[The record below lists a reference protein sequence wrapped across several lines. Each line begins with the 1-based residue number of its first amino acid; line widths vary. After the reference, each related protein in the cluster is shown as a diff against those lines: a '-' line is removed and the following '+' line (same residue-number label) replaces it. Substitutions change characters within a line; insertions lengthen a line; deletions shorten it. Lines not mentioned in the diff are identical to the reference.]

1 MEHTTDYNALAEA
14 LHRSGSG
21 WDAAEAH
28 GLLCGRLA
36 AAGGSAGAAWID
48 VVLEGAAADNAMRR
62 ECEAML
68 DTLYESSYRQLAER
82 LSEFALLLPDDS
94 NPADVRTDALA
105 QWCEGFL
112 HGLVSGQ
119 TDKRLRERLAAEP
132 LSGLIRDL
140 LQITQA
146 TADTD
151 DDVETTEQA
160 YAEVVEFVRVAAQ
173 LAYEEL
179 ADVRSPGAA
188 ENAGPAG
195 FH

>member
-14 LHRSGSG
+14 LRRSGSS
-21 WDAAEAH
+21 WDAAQAH

-36 AAGGSAGAAWID
+36 AAGGSSGAGWID
-48 VVLEGAAADNAMRR
+48 VVLEDVAPDNALRR

-68 DTLYESSYRQLAER
+68 DTLYQSSYQQLAQR
-82 LSEFALLLPDDS
+82 LSEFALLLPDDGD
-94 NPADVRTDALA
+94 PPDVRTDALA

-119 TDKRLRERLAAEP
+119 TDARLRERLAAEP
-132 LSGLIRDL
+132 LSDLIRDL

-151 DDVETTEQA
+151 DDVETNERA
-160 YAEVVEFVRVAAQ
+160 YTEVVEYVRVAAQ

-179 ADVRSPGAA
+179 ADLRAPSAA
-188 ENAGPAG
+188 ESAG
-195 FH
+195 H

>member
-14 LHRSGSG
+14 LRRAGSS

-28 GLLCGRLA
+28 GLLCGCLA
-36 AAGGSAGAAWID
+36 AAGGSSGAGWID
-48 VVLEGAAADNAMRR
+48 VVLEDVAPDNALRR

-68 DTLYESSYRQLAER
+68 DALYQSSYRQLAQR

-94 NPADVRTDALA
+94 DPTDVRTDALA

-119 TDKRLRERLAAEP
+119 TDPRLRERLAAEP
-132 LSGLIRDL
+132 LSDLIRDL
-140 LQITQA
+140 LQVTQA

-151 DDVETTEQA
+151 DDDETNEQA
-160 YAEVVEFVRVAAQ
+160 YTEVVEYVRVAAQ

-179 ADVRSPGAA
+179 AELRAPAA
-188 ENAGPAG
+188 ETADPAG
-195 FH
+195 VH